1 MGLGALNVDRS
12 RFPKRDGFYESAD
25 YAAAA
30 NRVEMRVD
38 GGVAAVNLR

>member
-1 MGLGALNVDRS
+1 MGLGALNVDQS

-38 GGVAAVNLR
+38 GGVGAVNVR